1 MIAKGEDASRF
12 YLVQNNFLGFNIF
25 NIFNNQ
31 FYKLRDKFRKKK
43 PFKERAKMPYVP
55 YGGLLLHRSIINDIG
70 YPDERFFLYVD
81 DSEYT
86 HRITQSGAT
95 IWLIPSC
102 KIVDVDKS
110 QGLGYKKVFL
120 HSQLLDQWNFRTY
133 YHVRNRIYFYSEC
146 FTGNKL
152 IFKINKA
159 LYLAYLRLISLASN
173 KSAAYKK
180 LVVAVNDGLTGN
192 MNEADN
198 SKF

>member
-1 MIAKGEDASRF
+1 
-12 YLVQNNFLGFNIF
+12 
-25 NIFNNQ
+25 
-31 FYKLRDKFRKKK
+31 
-43 PFKERAKMPYVP
+43 MPYVP